1 MQLHRGHQLQ
11 HGRYTILKMLGQGG
25 FGITYLAENSDGQQ
39 VAIKE
44 FFMKDACMR
53 DADTMRVTVP
63 TDGAKA
69 DVERYRKKFIKEANN
84 LLGLRHPNIV
94 EVYEVFEENDTN
106 YYAMQYMPGGSL
118 RDLVLKQGPLSEE
131 TAQNYIL
138 QVASA
143 LRYMH
148 ERKHLCHYDV
158 KPGNILID
166 NEGQAML
173 IDFGLSKNY
182 DKSGQQTSSTP
193 VGISA
198 GYAPIEQY
206 RQSLQEFSPATDVY
220 ALGATLCFLLTA
232 QNPPEASIVLEQGLQ
247 RSPRIPEHLWT
258 VITKAMQPVRQQ
270 RYQSMAE
277 MIRVLDY
284 EIKSQ
289 SQVEQTATMTAPP
302 AASVNLDSP
311 QPPNKPVPPVSPQ
324 TPEKPGQV
332 EVSATEKT
340 SSGKILL
347 GVALGVLAVVF
358 LGVMLFGGKKSSASS
373 YDDDGYNYDT
383 TAIDTADVYAAAM
396 ELADSA
402 AAADAYEEDN
412 PIDVTEHMD
421 WEGAFIIKGKSYPV
435 RLSFYERYDYV
446 LNSEADY
453 TNVNA
458 GTQLTLTAEKD
469 GDCYEFYGSDG
480 SHPLRISVCE
490 TYSGHYEGSAE
501 GQFSGQAVFDK
512 R

>member
-1 MQLHRGHQLQ
+1 MYLRQGQQLN
-11 HGRYTILKMLGQGG
+11 HGKYTIQQMLGQGG
-25 FGITYLAENSDGQQ
+25 FGITYLATTADGGQ
-39 VAIKE
+39 VAVKE

-53 DADTMRVTVP
+53 EADSMRVTVP
-63 TDGAKA
+63 TEGVRA

-84 LLGLRHPNIV
+84 LLRLRHPNIV
-94 EVYEVFEENDTN
+94 EVYEVFEENDTD

-118 RDLVLKQGPLSEE
+118 RDHVMQHGPMDEP
-131 TAQNYIL
+131 TARSYIL

-166 NEGQAML
+166 GEGQAML

-182 DKSGQQTSSTP
+182 DGSGQQTSSTP

-206 RQSLQEFSPATDVY
+206 RQSLSEFSPATDVY
-220 ALGATLCFLLTA
+220 ALGATLYFLLTA
-232 QNPPEASIVLEQGLQ
+232 QNPPEASVVLEQGL
-247 RSPRIPEHLWT
+247 PRGAGISDSLWQ

-277 MIRVLDY
+277 LVRALEY
-284 EIKSQ
+284 ETGQ
-289 SQVEQTATMTAPP
+289 DTVAMQTASVQEPPTATVVQ
-302 AASVNLDSP
+302 ADTP
-311 QPPNKPVPPVSPQ
+311 QAGNQVPPPYVEYPSQPKDNSKTALWALLGLLAVGVVVAIVMMMSKNEKTPAPDVWDGP
-324 TPEKPGQV
+324 TPE
-332 EVSATEKT
+332 EIADS
-340 SSGKILL
+340 
-347 GVALGVLAVVF
+347 VAANAEEWEENVV
-358 LGVMLFGGKKSSASS
+358 
-373 YDDDGYNYDT
+373 
-383 TAIDTADVYAAAM
+383 
-396 ELADSA
+396 DSA
-402 AAADAYEEDN
+402 AMAAPAYEEDAVAEEN

-421 WEGAFIIKGKSYPV
+421 WSGAFIINGKRYPV

-458 GTQLTLTAEKD
+458 GTRLTMRAEKN
-469 GDCYEFYGSDG
+469 GSCYEFNGSDG
-480 SHPLRISVCE
+480 SYPLHISVCE
-490 TYSGHYEGSAE
+490 TGAGHYEGTAS
-501 GQFSGQAVFDK
+501 GQFSAQAVFDK